1 MSKHDLISS
10 KKVGF
15 IGCGNMGQAILNSFL
30 NSGLVKPANVGVI
43 TKTAKKQNK
52 LSEELGIKPF
62 STIEELIDFSDL
74 VIIAIKPQD
83 IYSVIEP
90 ISSSFH
96 EDHMVWSLAAGVSL
110 YSLQGLIGGTRQ
122 IVRVMP
128 NTASKIGE
136 SVVAYSAT
144 EAAKVHSGWV
154 EELLKTLGYV
164 VSVQEGDEM
173 EALTVAAGS
182 GIGFVLEL
190 MTYWQEWLEERG
202 VERREAKNITAQVF
216 FGTAALV
223 KSSPNISLEELQ
235 RKVVSTKGVTHA
247 GLTSMSELEI
257 ERALRY
263 SFEKAAL
270 RDKELGQN
278 WQKTNEKS

>member
-1 MSKHDLISS
+1 MSKHDIIGS
-10 KKVGF
+10 KKIGF
-15 IGCGNMGQAILNSFL
+15 IGCGNMGQAVLSAFM
-30 NSGLVKPANVGVI
+30 NSGLVKSNNVGII
-43 TKTAKKQNK
+43 TKTEKKQNK
-52 LSEELGIKPF
+52 LKEEYGVQAF
-62 STIEELIDFSDL
+62 STIEELIDFSDI

-96 EDHMVWSLAAGVSL
+96 EGHMVWSLAAGVSL
-110 YSLQGLIGGTRQ
+110 RSLQGLVSGTRQ
-122 IVRVMP
+122 IIRVMP
-128 NTASKIGE
+128 NTASKVGE

-144 EAAKVHSGWV
+144 DAAKVHTGWV

-164 VSVQEGDEM
+164 VCVQDGDEM

-202 VERREAKNITAQVF
+202 ISKEEAKNITSQVF
-216 FGTAALV
+216 MGAAALV
-223 KSSPNISLEELQ
+223 KGLPNVSIDELQ
-235 RKVVSTKGVTHA
+235 RKVVSTKGVTHS
-247 GLTSMSELEI
+247 GLLSMRELEI